1 MKRHLSKD
9 IQMSSKH
16 VQKILNTADHYRN
29 GNQNLNPLE
38 WILFK
43 RKEEEER
50 KLQVLVRM

>member
-16 VQKILNTADHYRN
+16 VQKILNSADHYRN